1 MENLEIKSRIII
13 EILGSPVEHVE
24 KVMND
29 VMAELEK
36 KEINILKKEIGS
48 PEKVEKFYS
57 SFAEIEF
64 KCSGLEK
71 LLDICFDF
79 MPSVV
84 EIIEPKEFRFDPKVL
99 EDFLNDLLA
108 KLHRNSMVIRNL
120 HAENVLMK
128 KELKR
133 N

>member
-1 MENLEIKSRIII
+1 MEDMEIKARIII
-13 EILGSPVEHVE
+13 EILGSPVEHVD
-24 KVMND
+24 KVMKD
-29 VMAELEK
+29 VVEELDK
-36 KEINILKKEIGS
+36 SEINILKREIS
-48 PEKVEKFYS
+48 EPKKVEKFYS

-64 KCSGLEK
+64 KCKNLDK
-71 LLDICFDF
+71 LLDVCFDF

-84 EIIEPKEFRFDPKVL
+84 EIIEPEEFRFDPKVL

-108 KLHRNSMVIRNL
+108 RLHRNSMVMRNL

>member
-1 MENLEIKSRIII
+1 MEIKARIII

-24 KVMND
+24 KVMSN
-29 VMAELEK
+29 VMTELEK
-36 KEINILKKEIGS
+36 IKIKILKKEIS
-48 PEKVEKFYS
+48 EPKKVEKFYS

-64 KCSGLEK
+64 KCDGLEK

-108 KLHRNSMVIRNL
+108 RLHKHSMVIRNL

-128 KELKR
+128 KELKK

>member
-1 MENLEIKSRIII
+1 MEIRSRIII

-24 KVMND
+24 KVMRD
-29 VMAELEK
+29 VVNELEK
-36 KEINILKKEIGS
+36 KNIKILKKEVS
-48 PEKVEKFYS
+48 EPAKVEKFYS
-57 SFAEIEF
+57 SFAEVEF
-64 KCSGLEK
+64 KCNDLDA

-84 EIIEPKEFRFDPKVL
+84 EIIEPKEFNIEPKIL

-108 KLHRNSMVIRNL
+108 RLHRNSMVMRNL

>member
-1 MENLEIKSRIII
+1 MEIKVRIII

-29 VMAELEK
+29 VINELEK
-36 KEINILKKEIGS
+36 IEINILKKEIS
-48 PEKVEKFYS
+48 DPKKVEKFYS

-64 KCSGLEK
+64 KCKGLEK

-84 EIIEPKEFRFDPKVL
+84 EIIEPEEFRFDPKIL

-108 KLHRNSMVIRNL
+108 RLHRNSMVIRNL

-133 N
+133 D

>member
-1 MENLEIKSRIII
+1 MENMEIRSRIII

-24 KVMND
+24 KLMPD
-29 VMAELEK
+29 VVNELEK
-36 KEINILKKEIGS
+36 KNIKILKKEVS
-48 PEKVEKFYS
+48 EPAKVEKFYS
-57 SFAEIEF
+57 SFAEVEF
-64 KCSGLEK
+64 KCNDLDA

-84 EIIEPKEFRFDPKVL
+84 EIIEPKEFNIEPKIL

-108 KLHRNSMVIRNL
+108 RLHRNSMVMRNL

>member
-1 MENLEIKSRIII
+1 MENMEIKVRIII

-29 VMAELEK
+29 VISELEK
-36 KEINILKKEIGS
+36 IDINILKKDISEPKI
-48 PEKVEKFYS
+48 VEKFYS

-64 KCSGLEK
+64 KCKNLDK
-71 LLDICFDF
+71 LLDVCFDF

-84 EIIEPKEFRFDPKVL
+84 EIIEPEEFRFDPKVL

-108 KLHRNSMVIRNL
+108 RLHRNSMVMRNL

>member
-1 MENLEIKSRIII
+1 MEIKSRIII

-29 VMAELEK
+29 VMAEIGK
-36 KEINILKKEIGS
+36 IEINILKKEVS
-48 PEKVEKFYS
+48 EPKKVEKFYS
-57 SFAEIEF
+57 CFAEIEF
-64 KCSGLEK
+64 RCNGLEK
-71 LLDICFDF
+71 LLDVCFDF
-79 MPSVV
+79 MPSIV
-84 EIIEPKEFRFDPKVL
+84 EIIEPEEFRFDPKVL

-108 KLHRNSMVIRNL
+108 RLHRNSMVIRNL

-133 N
+133 D

>member
-1 MENLEIKSRIII
+1 MEIKTRIII

-29 VMAELEK
+29 VMAELGK
-36 KEINILKKEIGS
+36 AEINILKKEVS
-48 PEKVEKFYS
+48 NPEKVEKFYS

-64 KCSGLEK
+64 KCKNLEK

-84 EIIEPKEFRFDPKVL
+84 EIIEPKELKFDPKVI

-108 KLHRNSMVIRNL
+108 RLHRNSMVMRNL

>member
-1 MENLEIKSRIII
+1 MEDMEMKVRIII

-29 VMAELEK
+29 VMSELEK
-36 KEINILKKEIGS
+36 IEISILKKEVS
-48 PEKVEKFYS
+48 DPKKVEKFYS

-64 KCSGLEK
+64 KCNGLEK
-71 LLDICFDF
+71 LLDVCFDF

-84 EIIEPKEFRFDPKVL
+84 EIIEPEEFRFDPKVL

-108 KLHRNSMVIRNL
+108 RLHRNSMVMRNL

>member
-1 MENLEIKSRIII
+1 MDIKSRIII
-13 EILGSPVEHVE
+13 EILGSPEEHVR
-24 KVMND
+24 KVISD

-36 KEINILKKEIGS
+36 RDIKILNKDISEPK
-48 PEKVEKFYS
+48 KVEKFYS
-57 SFAEIEF
+57 TFAEVEF
-64 KCSGLEK
+64 KCKNLER

-84 EIIEPKEFRFDPKVL
+84 EIIEPREFKFDPKIL

-108 KLHRNSMVIRNL
+108 RLHKQSMVMRNL
-120 HAENVLMK
+120 HAENVVMK
-128 KELKR
+128 KEFERKTK

>member
-1 MENLEIKSRIII
+1 MEIKSRIII

-24 KVMND
+24 RVMKD
-29 VMAELEK
+29 VMAELDK
-36 KEINILKKEIGS
+36 KEIKILKKEVNE
-48 PEKVEKFYS
+48 PKKVEKFYS

-64 KCSGLEK
+64 KCADLEK
-71 LLDICFDF
+71 LLDVCFDF

-84 EIIEPKEFRFDPKVL
+84 EIIEPKKFDLGPKVL

-108 KLHRNSMVIRNL
+108 RLHRNSMVIRNL

-128 KELKR
+128 KELKKD
-133 N
+133 

>member
-1 MENLEIKSRIII
+1 MDIKARIII

-29 VMAELEK
+29 VMSELEK
-36 KEINILKKEIGS
+36 TKITIIKKEIS
-48 PEKVEKFYS
+48 EPKIVEKFYS
-57 SFAEIEF
+57 SFAEIEL
-64 KCSGLEK
+64 KCKDLEK

-84 EIIEPKEFRFDPKVL
+84 EIIEPEEFKFDPKIL

-108 KLHRNSMVIRNL
+108 RLHKHSMVIRNL

-128 KELKR
+128 KEMKG

>member
-1 MENLEIKSRIII
+1 MEIKARVII
-13 EILGSPVEHVE
+13 EILGSPIEHVN
-24 KVMND
+24 KVMQD
-29 VMAELEK
+29 VVTELDK
-36 KEINILKKEIGS
+36 KNIKILKKEVS
-48 PEKVEKFYS
+48 EPEQVEKFYS
-57 SFAEIEF
+57 SFAEVEF
-64 KCSGLEK
+64 KCSNLDA
-71 LLDICFDF
+71 LLDVCFDF

-84 EIIEPKEFRFDPKVL
+84 EIIEPSEFHFDPKVL

-108 KLHRNSMVIRNL
+108 RLHRNSMVMRNL

>member
-1 MENLEIKSRIII
+1 MEIRARVII

-24 KVMND
+24 KTIKD
-29 VMAELEK
+29 VVNELEK
-36 KEINILKKEIGS
+36 KKIKILKKEVS
-48 PEKVEKFYS
+48 EPEKVDKFYS
-57 SFAEIEF
+57 SFAEVEF
-64 KCSGLEK
+64 KCSDLDA
-71 LLDICFDF
+71 LLDVCFDF

-84 EIIEPKEFRFDPKVL
+84 EIIEPDEFRFDPKVL

-108 KLHRNSMVIRNL
+108 RLHRNSMVMRNL

>member
-1 MENLEIKSRIII
+1 MDIKARIII

-29 VMAELEK
+29 VMSELEK
-36 KEINILKKEIGS
+36 TKITIIKKEIS
-48 PEKVEKFYS
+48 EPKIVEKFYS
-57 SFAEIEF
+57 SFAEIEL
-64 KCSGLEK
+64 KCKDLEK

-84 EIIEPKEFRFDPKVL
+84 EIIEPEEFKFDPKIL

-108 KLHRNSMVIRNL
+108 RLHKHSMVIRNL

-128 KELKR
+128 KGMKR

>member
-1 MENLEIKSRIII
+1 MEIMEIRARVII

-24 KVMND
+24 KTIKD
-29 VMAELEK
+29 VVNELEK
-36 KEINILKKEIGS
+36 KKISILKKEIS
-48 PEKVEKFYS
+48 EPEKIEKFYS
-57 SFAEIEF
+57 SFAEAEF
-64 KCSGLEK
+64 KCNDFDT
-71 LLDICFDF
+71 LLDVCFDF

-84 EIIEPKEFRFDPKVL
+84 EIIEPEEFKLDAKIL

-108 KLHRNSMVIRNL
+108 RLHRNSMVMRNL
-120 HAENVLMK
+120 HAENVLIK

>member
-1 MENLEIKSRIII
+1 MEIKARIII
-13 EILGSPVEHVE
+13 EILGSPVEHVD
-24 KVMND
+24 KVMKD
-29 VMAELEK
+29 VVEELDK
-36 KEINILKKEIGS
+36 SEINILKREIS
-48 PEKVEKFYS
+48 EPKKVEKFYS

-64 KCSGLEK
+64 KCKNLDK
-71 LLDICFDF
+71 LLDVCFDF

-84 EIIEPKEFRFDPKVL
+84 EIIEPEEFRFDPKVL

-108 KLHRNSMVIRNL
+108 RLHRNSMVMRNL

>member
-1 MENLEIKSRIII
+1 MENMEIRSRIII

-24 KVMND
+24 KVMRD
-29 VMAELEK
+29 VVNELEK
-36 KEINILKKEIGS
+36 KNIKILKKEVS
-48 PEKVEKFYS
+48 EPAKVEKFYS
-57 SFAEIEF
+57 SFAEVEF
-64 KCSGLEK
+64 KCNDLDA

-84 EIIEPKEFRFDPKVL
+84 EIIEPKEFNIEPKIL

-108 KLHRNSMVIRNL
+108 RLHRNSMVMRNL